1 MTTPICFLTF
11 TIISCMAG
19 FIAGIRMG
27 RRSAIGVAMATS
39 LLSASWFQLTISD
52 APLSVHSCVAAIMMI
67 AFCFHSGKQIWS
79 PLNLLDFL
87 MAGLVIWHVVCDSI
101 QGGFEPLLPF
111 RAYGE
116 WALPYVTGRFAV
128 MHRGA
133 IAQLAPFFAIAGA
146 VIGIAAL
153 CEAFT
158 GTNVWE
164 ALFVEVDDVIKTNR
178 GKRYDLFYRALGPTR
193 HPIMLSVLLLML
205 IPWTI
210 AWKESALDKR
220 LKATAI
226 GSFVAVV
233 VGILSTIS
241 RGPVATGL
249 SGVAFAGAVV
259 NRTIRWVM
267 IAVVC
272 VGSVIVFLKFD
283 DIITLLE
290 RTEGTRRSVVEY
302 EDQQIVYSGTRNR
315 LYVLQIYGP
324 LIVRGGVF
332 GFGTDATDSFPPNI
346 PGLPTDPNS
355 RQRLG
360 VVDNAYIN
368 VGLRFGI
375 VGMAILIAMLLV
387 AIKVCVSLGPSASTY
402 FYPAGPQF
410 TLAMA
415 AMLVAVGAE
424 MLTVFFSYE
433 YSFWFLLS
441 LGVVSGMQ
449 VRVKL
454 VSTGRE
460 D

>member
-1 MTTPICFLTF
+1 
-11 TIISCMAG
+11 
-19 FIAGIRMG
+19 MG

-39 LLSASWFQLTISD
+39 LLSASWFQLTVAD

-79 PLNLLDFL
+79 PLTVLDFL
-87 MAGLVIWHVVCDSI
+87 MAGLVIWHVVCDSFHS
-101 QGGFEPLLPF
+101 GFAPLLPF

-133 IAQLAPFFAIAGA
+133 IAQLAPFFAVVGA
-146 VIGIAAL
+146 VIGVAAC
-153 CEAFT
+153 CEAIL
-158 GTNVWE
+158 GINLWE
-164 ALFVEVDDVIKTNR
+164 TLFVEVDDVIKTNR

-193 HPIMLSVLLLML
+193 HPIMLSVLLMML

-210 AWKESALDKR
+210 AWKESALENWQ
-220 LKATAI
+220 KAGAI
-226 GSFVAVV
+226 GSLVSIV

-241 RGPVATGL
+241 RGPVMTLGAGIA
-249 SGVAFAGAVV
+249 VAGATA
-259 NRTIRWVM
+259 NRVFRWIM

-272 VGSVIVFLKFD
+272 IGSVIVFLRFD
-283 DIITLLE
+283 DIISLLE
-290 RTEGTRRSVVEY
+290 RSEGTNRSIVEF
-302 EDQQIVYSGTRNR
+302 EDEQIIYSGTRNR

-324 LIVRGGVF
+324 LVVRGGLL

-346 PGLPTDPNS
+346 PGLPTDPRS

-375 VGMAILIAMLLV
+375 VGMAILVAMVLF
-387 AIKVCVSLGPSASTY
+387 AIKTCVSLGPSASTY
-402 FYPAGPQF
+402 FYPAGSQF
-410 TLAMA
+410 TLAMTVV
-415 AMLVAVGAE
+415 MVAVGAE
-424 MLTVFFSYE
+424 MLTVFFSYD
-433 YSFWFLLS
+433 YAFWFLLA

-449 VRVKL
+449 VRAKL
-454 VSTGRE
+454 AGSGR
-460 D
+460 DD